1 MPSLNCEYVIF
12 FFIFYRDIL
21 ITKGLKKRSVS
32 GFPTLHKKIADY
44 FHGVVLFGV
53 CSRDC
58 RVVHFWR
65 SMTCSVFVC
74 LLSDSCMHVQ
84 GKHC

>member
-1 MPSLNCEYVIF
+1 MPSLNCENVIF
-12 FFIFYRDIL
+12 PPIFLDRDIL
-21 ITKGLKKRSVS
+21 ITKSLKKGVS
-32 GFPTLHKKIADY
+32 GGGGGGGGGG
-44 FHGVVLFGV
+44 GVVLFGV
-53 CSRDC
+53 CS